1 MASSLSQG
9 LSTLS
14 NVCTAVSRAAEKVE
28 EEWSPRSVDVLVFLS
43 HQLHRFLLLYCDN
56 DQVLDDVGR
65 SIGLLAEIEENMEEA
80 CHTSYVANELPSQS
94 RRGRPKFNIRKDQIE
109 HLLHLHF
116 TCPKIASLL
125 GVSLRT
131 VRRRMTEYGLS
142 VSGLYS
148 EISNCELVRLV
159 NRIRS
164 SFPNCGYRMMN
175 GHLHQRRIRV
185 TQARIQS
192 SMHRVDPEGVTLRW
206 REAIQRRKYRVS
218 SPLAL
223 WHIDGNHKLIRYITL
238 LNL

>member
-1 MASSLSQG
+1 MCVLLFQ
-9 LSTLS
+9 
-14 NVCTAVSRAAEKVE
+14 EQQKVE

-65 SIGLLAEIEENMEEA
+65 SIGLLAEIEESMEEA

-94 RRGRPKFNIRKDQIE
+94 RRGRPNLIFARTRLNI
-109 HLLHLHF
+109 F
-116 TCPKIASLL
+116 TCISLVSSLL

-164 SFPNCGYRMMN
+164 SFPNFGYRMMN

-192 SMHRVDPEGVTLRW
+192 SMHRVDPEGVTLLW

-223 WHIDGNHKLIRYITL
+223 WHIDGITS
-238 LNL
+238 